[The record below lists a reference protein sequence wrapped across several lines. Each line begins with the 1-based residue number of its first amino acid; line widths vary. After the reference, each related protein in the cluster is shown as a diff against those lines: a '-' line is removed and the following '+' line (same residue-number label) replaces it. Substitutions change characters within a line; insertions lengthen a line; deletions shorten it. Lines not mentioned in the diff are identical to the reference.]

1 MGTYVH
7 LRILKQVENAANTHL
22 GAQESPNDVMNG

>member
-1 MGTYVH
+1 V
-7 LRILKQVENAANTHL
+7 ILEKIKPVENAENARI